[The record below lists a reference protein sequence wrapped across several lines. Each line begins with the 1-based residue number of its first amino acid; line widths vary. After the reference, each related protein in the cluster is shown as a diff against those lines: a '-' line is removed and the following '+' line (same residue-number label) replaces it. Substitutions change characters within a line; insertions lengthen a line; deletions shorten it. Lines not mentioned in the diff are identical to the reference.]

1 MAYRALAENRAKLL
15 TQAQNRVI
23 ELENEVANC
32 EARLEAAT
40 LASENPSQNRSNEVS
55 GIQCELINAKARIC
69 KLEAVGPE
77 STRLQ
82 KLLTAARGRIEQ
94 LDKENAGLTTAHQQA
109 QVARQRISELEIMV
123 KESETRL
130 EAARALATKPAE
142 NIGHALAELNSARQQ
157 LEGSKAYVAQLE
169 TEVAVANTQY
179 DDLKRNTDDRL
190 GTRHAEISRLTRELK
205 AAQASDKMRS
215 KEVEQSKATEV
226 RLRNER
232 NNSEKKVQLLSL
244 EVQKLKDNEKSHS
257 EEQAGSDAELASVK
271 ANRDSLLGKVGGL
284 STRLKKAE
292 IVEASLRK
300 ELAKYTRDRV
310 VAVGTGGA
318 TNCYVQ
324 SPGAKGKGGRL
335 VTPSRDSRDESNVAS
350 TARETEAEIQKLQT
364 SLDREKKRR

>member
-1 MAYRALAENRAKLL
+1 MAYRALAESRAKLL
-15 TQAQNRVI
+15 TEVQNRVI
-23 ELENEVANC
+23 VLENEVASC

-40 LASENPSQNRSNEVS
+40 LLSGHPSQDRSNELS
-55 GIQCELINAKARIC
+55 GIQLELINARARIRE
-69 KLEAVGPE
+69 LEAVGPE

-82 KLLTAARGRIEQ
+82 NLLTAARARVER
-94 LDKENAGLTTAHQQA
+94 LDKENAKLTTAHQQL
-109 QVARQRISELEIMV
+109 QVARERISELEIAV
-123 KESETRL
+123 KECETRL
-130 EAARALATKPAE
+130 EAARALAAKPAE
-142 NIGHALAELNSARQQ
+142 NIGHALAELNSVRQQ
-157 LEGSKAYVAQLE
+157 LEESKGHAAQLE
-169 TEVAVANTQY
+169 TEVAVANTHY
-179 DDLKRNTDDRL
+179 DDLKRDTDDRL

-232 NNSEKKVQLLSL
+232 NKSENKVQLLSL

-284 STRLKKAE
+284 RTRLKKAE

-300 ELAKYTRDRV
+300 ELAKYTKDRV

-335 VTPSRDSRDESNVAS
+335 VSLSRSSRDESNVAS
-350 TARETEAEIQKLQT
+350 TIEETEAEMQKLQT